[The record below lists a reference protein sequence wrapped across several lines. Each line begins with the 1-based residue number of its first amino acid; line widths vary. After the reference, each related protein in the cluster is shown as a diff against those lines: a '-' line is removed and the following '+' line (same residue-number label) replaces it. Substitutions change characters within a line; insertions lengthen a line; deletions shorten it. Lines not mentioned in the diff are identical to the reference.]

1 MDGFSNKNGDIMGI
15 HGIPLGYRT
24 TQNYKFEIWVCH
36 VSEIGLYPQMAS
48 KASTNGIFS
57 HSLLDHQMVNL
68 WLAKMVSGSHSGTKK
83 TRDSQV
89 LIHWQSTAHAPPG
102 TDSSRSRAAWRF
114 SRPGW
119 KKSNDL
125 GREIGFRPRGK
136 FKDFTSQNGYL
147 RWFNHQKIWI
157 IVHGLTCF
165 Y

>member
-1 MDGFSNKNGDIMGI
+1 MKMDGFSNKNGDIMGI

-83 TRDSQV
+83 IEILRSWSIDSRLPMLHRV
-89 LIHWQSTAHAPPG
+89 LIAPG
-102 TDSSRSRAAWRF
+102 AAQPDG
-114 SRPGW
+114 SAVQA
-119 KKSNDL
+119 
-125 GREIGFRPRGK
+125 GRKAMIWAGKLASDRGEN
-136 FKDFTSQNGYL
+136 S
-147 RWFNHQKIWI
+147 KISPAKMD
-157 IVHGLTCF
+157 T
-165 Y
+165 